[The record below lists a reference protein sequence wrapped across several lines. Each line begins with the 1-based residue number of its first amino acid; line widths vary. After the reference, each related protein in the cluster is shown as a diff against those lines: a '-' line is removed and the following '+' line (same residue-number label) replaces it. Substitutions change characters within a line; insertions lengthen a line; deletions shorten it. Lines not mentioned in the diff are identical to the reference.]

1 MNARYYAFALTGRA
15 LTRLCQL
22 PRVALRSAL
31 GYGLLPFQGVHS
43 TCVTCIQ
50 PEGRAFNLRD
60 VHSTCLRPKILRS
73 VMVEILRDSCQN
85 IVRIVTKKMLGS
97 YHNIFWQ
104 LAEDHS
110 AARTIPRCPLSSLYK
125 ELSNGITTTVVV
137 IPLGLTISV
146 GSGFGSDTSSHKS
159 VSLHVGE
166 ANLTPLLSQSFHW
179 RRR

>member
-22 PRVALRSAL
+22 PRGALRSAL

-50 PEGRAFNLRD
+50 PEGRAFDLRD
-60 VHSTCLRPKILRS
+60 VHSTCLRPKILRP

-146 GSGFGSDTSSHKS
+146 GSVLGNHTSSHKLGFPLS
-159 VSLHVGE
+159 GE
-166 ANLTPLLSQSFHW
+166 GNLTPLLS
-179 RRR
+179 

>member
-1 MNARYYAFALTGRA
+1 MPITQGGATLCPGLWAIAL
-15 LTRLCQL
+15 
-22 PRVALRSAL
+22 S
-31 GYGLLPFQGVHS
+31 
-43 TCVTCIQ
+43 
-50 PEGRAFNLRD
+50 GRAFDLRD

-97 YHNIFWQ
+97 FHNIFWQ

-110 AARTIPRCPLSSLYK
+110 AARTIPRYPLSSLYK

-146 GSGFGSDTSSHKS
+146 GSALGNHTSSPKS
-159 VSLHVGE
+159 GFPLSGE
-166 ANLTPLLSQSFHW
+166 GNLTPLLSQTFPCPEKVT
-179 RRR
+179 